1 MKALLE
7 SEPVRKSRAALV
19 FAAMIVAMALAQAA
33 CNATEGFGEDLEET
47 GDNISEASRDVR
59 K

>member
-1 MKALLE
+1 MKALEKDAL
-7 SEPVRKSRAALV
+7 RKSRSVFALAALI
-19 FAAMIVAMALAQAA
+19 ATMALAQAA

-59 K
+59 D